1 MKNMMKY
8 LGILLLLSVAITSI
22 VYIGSSNVTATSV
35 SPTPTPTATPT
46 FTSFYNC
53 VFGVRIF
60 PGADP
65 MGAYTVNPPFAT
77 YGSVSGHF
85 NEHLLRGSQHII
97 AVYLSTSN
105 TPVFSDHEIL
115 GNSATNLPFGSFIT
129 TTDNNGYYS
138 INNVPLGHYYVY
150 WAKSTGAANLG
161 HGIFVQSVDLT
172 TSAPNAIAD
181 ISLMDD

>member
-1 MKNMMKY
+1 MKNVINS

-22 VYIGSSNVTATSV
+22 VYIGSSNVTATSA
-35 SPTPTPTATPT
+35 SPTPTVTPT

-60 PGADP
+60 AGADP

-85 NEHLLRGSQHII
+85 SEQLLRGSPHII

-105 TPVFSDHEIL
+105 MPVFTDREIL
-115 GNSATNLPFGSFIT
+115 GNSGINLPFGSFIT

-150 WAKSTGAANLG
+150 WAKSTGAAGLG

-181 ISLMDD
+181 ISLLDD